1 MKVLGRAHPTVV
13 GLFHYGHRSNFVTPY
28 ESRLHHEIVIP
39 PGRGADAW
47 ATMPKHKAEKLPKP
61 QSLRLP

>member
-39 PGRGADAW
+39 PGDELTPELRRQA
-47 ATMPKHKAEKLPKP
+47 
-61 QSLRLP
+61 QSREASQAGIFAAA